1 MGKTVRVTKET
12 KTGRNIQFQDT
23 RNNQKMTL
31 NDFVTRIESG
41 NSKYSNDYYVRVQNG
56 KKTPVSKP
64 DGKKSN
70 NLD

>member
-1 MGKTVRVTKET
+1 MGKTVKVTKET
-12 KTGRNIQFQDT
+12 KTGRNIEFQDT
-23 RNNQKMTL
+23 RNNHKMNL
-31 NDFVTRIESG
+31 KEFVTRIESG
-41 NSKYSNDYYVRVQNG
+41 NSKYSEDYYVRVQNG